1 MNYVT
6 TNIRLPEDT
15 YLQLKHEAAKQR
27 KTLSAIIRER
37 LGLQK
42 ETVSKETVASI
53 MQEINASGAK
63 LGKKLHGIDSVQIF
77 REMRYKSRW

>member
-15 YLQLKHEAAKQR
+15 YLQLKAEAAKKR

-42 ETVSKETVASI
+42 ETASKERVASI
-53 MQEINASGAK
+53 MQDISTSGAK
-63 LGKKLHGIDSVQIF
+63 LGKKLRGIDSVQIF
-77 REMRYKSRW
+77 REMRYKGKW